1 MVINIKRGR
10 PFIYQDDTTRK
21 EKRKEQNR
29 INQQKCRLRK
39 KLHKDILHP
48 KNTLSFNETYR
59 KGIIEFHNQ
68 FDYDYFFT
76 GTINPNHYE
85 KEQLKQQNK
94 EVDILNNEYNLT
106 TGQVHEKRIGLQ
118 SLRSYTERYLQF
130 LSEKN
135 LFERCFVVFEKGKY
149 NKLHTHILFKSNP
162 DKINFELTTEN
173 SWLLGTQTI
182 TIHIPEQDKIKTL
195 EYMTKEM
202 KPMSSSV
209 SDQKLIDS
217 WFIRGDYDL
226 KKKNI
231 DTYIPVLN
239 FTFSL

>member
-1 MVINIKRGR
+1 MVLRKKRGR
-10 PFIYQDDTTRK
+10 PFLYQDDNTRK
-21 EKRKEQNR
+21 DTRKQQNR
-29 INQQKCRLRK
+29 LNQKKCRLRK

-48 KNTLSFNETYR
+48 KNTQSFNDTYR

-76 GTINPNHYE
+76 GTIDPNHYE
-85 KEQLKQQNK
+85 REQLKQQNK
-94 EVDILNNEYNLT
+94 EIDGINREFNLT
-106 TGQVHEKRIGLQ
+106 TGQIQEKRIGLP
-118 SLRSYTERYLQF
+118 SLRRYTDRYLQF

-149 NKLHTHILFKSNP
+149 NKLHTHILFKSHP

-182 TIHIPEQDKIKTL
+182 TTHIPEQDKIKIL

-209 SDQKLIDS
+209 SDQKLVDS
-217 WFIRGDYDL
+217 WFIVGDYDMN
-226 KKKNI
+226 KKEVI
-231 DTYIPVLN
+231 TYTPVLN